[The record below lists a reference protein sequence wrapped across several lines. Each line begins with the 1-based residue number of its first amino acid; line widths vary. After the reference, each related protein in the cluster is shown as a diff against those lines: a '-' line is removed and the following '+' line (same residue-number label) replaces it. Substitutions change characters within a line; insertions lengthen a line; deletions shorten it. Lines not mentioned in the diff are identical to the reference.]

1 MNEASAGVDAVDL
14 TDRSSERVE
23 SDELVAL
30 RRRMAEL
37 ETELEQA
44 MIDVG
49 RLQLQVDLFTSTDPV
64 TGFVNRTGTIDA
76 VQSALDR
83 LDRMDEPVTI
93 LVLSIPELGE
103 LRASLADADLVGGLR
118 HLGALVAGGL
128 RRVDRVGRL
137 EDDTFVSVLSN
148 LGARSVDVV
157 LGRIEDA
164 LTAAPVEL
172 GGIVVVEPLSNATSK
187 RKVCLLASRAWISRP
202 VAPRSLVRSTTIFVS
217 LRSASTCAALG

>member
-93 LVLSIPELGE
+93 LVLSIPELDE
-103 LRASLADADLVGGLR
+103 LRASLADTDLVGGLR

-148 LGARSVDVV
+148 LGAQSVDVV

-164 LTAAPVEL
+164 LTAAPVDL
-172 GGIVVVEPLSNATSK
+172 GGIERDLRPQLGALVLESSDTGATGDPDTLLEEAIALLGAGSGDRSIVV
-187 RKVCLLASRAWISRP
+187 R
-202 VAPRSLVRSTTIFVS
+202 
-217 LRSASTCAALG
+217 

>member
-1 MNEASAGVDAVDL
+1 MNEARAGADAVDL
-14 TDRSSERVE
+14 TDRSQERIE

-30 RRRMAEL
+30 RSRMAEL

-76 VQSALDR
+76 IQSALDR
-83 LDRMDEPVTI
+83 LDRMHEPVTI
-93 LVLSIPELGE
+93 LVLSIPQ
-103 LRASLADADLVGGLR
+103 LREVRAALSDGDLVGGLR
-118 HLGALVAGGL
+118 HLGALIAGGL

-148 LGARSVDVV
+148 LGGQSVDIV
-157 LGRIEDA
+157 LGRIQDA

-172 GGIVVVEPLSNATSK
+172 GGTERLLRPQLGALVLETSDTGATGDPDT
-187 RKVCLLASRAWISRP
+187 LLDEAIALLGAGSGD
-202 VAPRSLVRSTTIFVS
+202 RSIAIR
-217 LRSASTCAALG
+217 